1 MNKTESQKL
10 SEDSYTVE
18 ETVKI
23 GLEIHCQ
30 LTNLKTKLF
39 CNCLSDYRNM
49 EVNKNTCPI
58 CIGLPGSLPLL
69 NKKAIEYA
77 TMICVAL
84 NCNIPE
90 KISFYRKN
98 YFYPDLPKN
107 YQITQYNSY
116 ELSSIGYD
124 GMFDYG
130 ESIDF
135 NDGNSGNDN
144 DRIVNTDNTKFI
156 EEAKGNN
163 KNYNNN
169 QNDTRKNIQVLGYEN
184 EGTSPKK
191 ARVKRIQLEEDPGKI
206 TYEDSNSK
214 INNYCLI
221 DYNRAGVALV
231 EIVTEPDFKNP
242 EDVRLFLNK
251 ITNIFEYLRVSD
263 PSLEGAV
270 RCDANVSIRGGKK
283 VEIKNISSFKDV
295 EKSLFY
301 EITRQKTMSIH
312 EIDVK
317 SETRHWDERRKITIP
332 ARTKEEE
339 EEYRYFPDPDIPRIN
354 LGKEFGVKMKEEMPE
369 LPIERLKRYQSIH
382 KLSVHVSNILVNN
395 KKLGDFYEECVRIY
409 NSPKEISSWI
419 VNELLSKLN
428 ENPNEGG
435 QNHGKAPFNIAI
447 RPNQI
452 ADIAK
457 LMEQNSV
464 NRNIAKD
471 LFNKSI
477 KTGKSPLELI
487 QSMKIEKI
495 NDADTIKKYIKE
507 ILEQE
512 KHLIEQS
519 KTNPKTINFILGKI
533 MKKTQGRADP
543 QLTLK
548 LISDAIS
555 AIKFI

>member
-1 MNKTESQKL
+1 
-10 SEDSYTVE
+10 
-18 ETVKI
+18 
-23 GLEIHCQ
+23 
-30 LTNLKTKLF
+30 
-39 CNCLSDYRNM
+39 
-49 EVNKNTCPI
+49 PI
-58 CIGLPGSLPLL
+58 CVGLPGSLPLL

-107 YQITQYNSY
+107 YQVTQYNSY

-130 ESIDF
+130 ESIGID
-135 NDGNSGNDN
+135 DGNSDN
-144 DRIVNTDNTKFI
+144 DDDGIANNRNSRFI
-156 EEAKGNN
+156 EGAKKNN
-163 KNYNNN
+163 KNYNNT
-169 QNDTRKNIQVLGYEN
+169 QDDTQKNIEVQGDEI
-184 EGTSPKK
+184 EDTISRK
-191 ARVKRIQLEEDPGKI
+191 ARIKRIQLEEDPGKI
-206 TYEDSNSK
+206 TYEEGNSK

-221 DYNRAGVALV
+221 DYNRAGVALI

-251 ITNIFEYLRVSD
+251 ITNIFEYLGISD

-301 EITRQKTMSIH
+301 EITRQKTMSMH
-312 EIDVK
+312 EIEVK

-354 LGKEFGVKMKEEMPE
+354 LGKEFGVKIKEKMPE
-369 LPIERLKRYQSIH
+369 LPLERLNRYMRIH
-382 KLSVHVSNILVNN
+382 KLSAHVSNILVNN
-395 KKLGDFYEECVRIY
+395 KKIGDFYEESIHLY
-409 NSPKEISSWI
+409 NSPKEVSSWI
-419 VNELLSKLN
+419 VNELLSKSN
-428 ENPNEGG
+428 ENPNEGE
-435 QNHGKAPFNIAI
+435 QNHGQTPFNIAV
-447 RPNQI
+447 RPSQI

-457 LMEQNSV
+457 LVEQNSV

-471 LFNKSI
+471 IFNKSI

-495 NDADTIKKYIKE
+495 DDVDTIKKYIKE

-519 KTNPKTINFILGKI
+519 KTNPKTNNFILGKI
-533 MKKTQGRADP
+533 MKKTQGRVDP
-543 QLTLK
+543 QITLK
-548 LISDAIS
+548 LISEATSGINVS
-555 AIKFI
+555 